1 VCSAQLLIVR
11 LVRLCENAGMRSILE
26 RGCVR
31 AGAVVAIAAIVGVAV
46 GTPAGAATGNRSRR
60 DRRISIDGGVVIA
73 PDETVNGPVVSVH
86 GPAVIN
92 GVVTDKVYVG
102 RGDLRINGRVT
113 GDVLVVDGDAIVNGR
128 VGGDVIAVLG
138 RVTVHSG
145 ARVGGD
151 VVSRRDPQVA
161 SGTVAGKVRH
171 FNLSSIFRGFL
182 IAFLLF
188 SWLAVTVS
196 VAILGLLFV
205 WLLPRAADA
214 TVAAG
219 RRVWPSLGWGALVGI
234 VGPILGVLVLVTI
247 VGIPLGLG
255 VLAALGALSPLGYV
269 VASLSLGRT
278 MVKGTSTGRRIG
290 AFFAGFG
297 ILRAAALIPG
307 IGFLVW
313 FVACLYGL
321 GALTIAAWRAGHVS
335 AAPTQTPVPSP
346 QPAPAAGT
354 RGPTATTAPDS
365 AE

>member
-1 VCSAQLLIVR
+1 
-11 LVRLCENAGMRSILE
+11 MRSILD
-26 RGCVR
+26 RGCMR
-31 AGAVVAIAAIVGVAV
+31 AGAVVAIAVIAGVAV
-46 GTPAGAATGNRSRR
+46 GTPAGAARGDRPHRY
-60 DRRISIDGGVVIA
+60 RRIGISGGVVIA
-73 PDETVNGPVVSVH
+73 SNETVNGPVVSVD

-102 RGDLRINGRVT
+102 RGDARINGHVT
-113 GDVLVVDGDAIVNGR
+113 GDVFVVDGDATVNGR

-138 RVTVHSG
+138 RVTVHRG
-145 ARVGGD
+145 ARVSGD

-171 FNLSSIFRGFL
+171 VNVSSIFRGLL

-196 VAILGLLFV
+196 VAILGLMFVLLF
-205 WLLPRAADA
+205 PRAADA

-255 VLAALGALSPLGYV
+255 ALAALGVLSPLGYV

-278 MVKGTSTGRRIG
+278 MVKSTSTGGRIG
-290 AFFAGFG
+290 AFFAGLG

-321 GALTIAAWRAGHVS
+321 GALTLAAWRTEHAS
-335 AAPTQTPVPSP
+335 AAPTQTPAPSP
-346 QPAPAAGT
+346 QPAPAGT
-354 RGPTATTAPDS
+354 TEPIGDGLPN
-365 AE
+365 

>member
-1 VCSAQLLIVR
+1 VR
-11 LVRLCENAGMRSILE
+11 SGRLCETARMRSILE
-26 RGCVR
+26 RGWLR
-31 AGAVVAIAAIVGVAV
+31 AGAVGAIAVILGIAV
-46 GTPAGAATGNRSRR
+46 CTPAGAAAGDRSRR
-60 DRRISIDGGVVIA
+60 DRRISVDGGGVIA
-73 PDETVNGPVVSVH
+73 SGRTPCGPGGSVH
-86 GPAVIN
+86 GPPAVIN

-102 RGDLRINGRVT
+102 RGDVRINGRVT
-113 GDVLVVDGDAIVNGR
+113 GDVFVVDGDAIVNGR

-138 RVTVHSG
+138 RVNVRSG

-171 FNLSSIFRGFL
+171 FNVSSIFRGLL

-188 SWLAVTVS
+188 SWIAVTVS

-205 WLLPRAADA
+205 LLFPRAADA

-219 RRVWPSLGWGALVGI
+219 RRVWPSFGWGALVGI

-255 VLAALGALSPLGYV
+255 VLAALSVLSPLGYV

-278 MVKGTSTGRRIG
+278 MVKSTSTGGRIG

-307 IGFLVW
+307 IGLLVW

-321 GALTIAAWRAGHVS
+321 GALTTAAWRAEHVS
-335 AAPTQTPVPSP
+335 APPTQTQHPSP
-346 QPAPAAGT
+346 PPAAAAGT